1 MEISSYNGKVP
12 LIDYPWHNEID
23 RLAQWSL
30 SKDSHYRAFCFDL
43 AMSLAYIDATS
54 GIEKYIE
61 FCKNAPAPYNS
72 HLGFINLCAVC
83 YEAKN
88 IWTFQEASKPQSGA
102 IGKLSSE
109 MILCFIRNIYP
120 QFASILAI
128 GGSEIADAI
137 ITHENGSIILAE
149 VKSAPLLTYPVLFD
163 INKQNT
169 SHDKAN
175 VTSSQLRE
183 VESALYMH
191 GKNHIPL
198 GKVKNELWPFKPAI
212 DFVVRKSNNKKMKS
226 IVDSW
231 LEAKNAYQQRNR
243 ENRMYYLANASGHP
257 PQIARMR
264 DGWPKKETIS
274 DSKTSAG
281 MDRTDDIKKG
291 IYQVLKIGAKHASD
305 LNIRTALI
313 SNLPAYRHGGE
324 YVDQFLDML
333 WGNEK
338 NLSNISG
345 TVALDRKKL
354 KWVFDYII
362 TLDTTVLRDLSD
374 A

>member
-137 ITHENGSIILAE
+137 ITQ
-149 VKSAPLLTYPVLFD
+149 KMAPLFLL
-163 INKQNT
+163 K
-169 SHDKAN
+169 
-175 VTSSQLRE
+175 SSPHH
-183 VESALYMH
+183 Y
-191 GKNHIPL
+191 
-198 GKVKNELWPFKPAI
+198 
-212 DFVVRKSNNKKMKS
+212 
-226 IVDSW
+226 
-231 LEAKNAYQQRNR
+231 
-243 ENRMYYLANASGHP
+243 
-257 PQIARMR
+257 
-264 DGWPKKETIS
+264 
-274 DSKTSAG
+274 
-281 MDRTDDIKKG
+281 
-291 IYQVLKIGAKHASD
+291 
-305 LNIRTALI
+305 
-313 SNLPAYRHGGE
+313 
-324 YVDQFLDML
+324 
-333 WGNEK
+333 
-338 NLSNISG
+338 
-345 TVALDRKKL
+345 
-354 KWVFDYII
+354 
-362 TLDTTVLRDLSD
+362 
-374 A
+374 